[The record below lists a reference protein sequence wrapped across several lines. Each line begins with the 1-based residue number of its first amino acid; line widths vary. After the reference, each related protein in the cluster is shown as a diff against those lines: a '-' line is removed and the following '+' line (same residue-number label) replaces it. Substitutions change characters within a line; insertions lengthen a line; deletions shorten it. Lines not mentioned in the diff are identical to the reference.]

1 MQQVCELVRYNWRP
15 LLDGL
20 IDIPFK
26 GISEV
31 HKKKDNRS
39 VYNTGQGHVL
49 YLELLM
55 TGTII

>member
-1 MQQVCELVRYNWRP
+1 MGEF
-15 LLDGL
+15 

-31 HKKKDNRS
+31 HKKKDNSS
-39 VYNTGQGHVL
+39 VYNIGQGHVL

-55 TGTII
+55 TGMII

>member
-1 MQQVCELVRYNWRP
+1 MGEFT
-15 LLDGL
+15 
-20 IDIPFK
+20 DIPFK
-26 GISEV
+26 GISEA

-55 TGTII
+55 TGMII